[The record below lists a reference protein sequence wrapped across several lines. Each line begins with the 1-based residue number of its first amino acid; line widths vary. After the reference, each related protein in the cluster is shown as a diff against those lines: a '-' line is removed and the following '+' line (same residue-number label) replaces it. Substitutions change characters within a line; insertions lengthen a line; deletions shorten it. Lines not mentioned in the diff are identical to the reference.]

1 MPNLLE
7 KRVRQFFYLIPLI
20 FYILTMA
27 KTVGYVDAALILN
40 NAYHLE
46 ISAWVNNHNLFSLLG
61 WIWIKIFPFGKEF
74 FRLNLLSAIFGAF
87 TVYFIFLTCFEY
99 TRSILVSFITSIALM
114 ISHSLWWH
122 STMLE
127 VYTLN
132 TLIIALI
139 LFTVLKYYRTRQ
151 KKWFFISLFFW
162 GLGISNHI
170 LMSLFIAAFVL
181 LMIME
186 RKKYTFPDIVKGGLF
201 FIIGLS
207 LFIFACLKTYI
218 RYHSLL
224 VLFDFITGGEFK
236 SLMFSSVPKLFWRL
250 NYIFILV
257 YQYPSLILFFLFYG
271 VFLLFSQRQRFDLF
285 LIAALVPQITWS
297 ANYFVWDMYAF
308 SLPVYVMLSIV
319 ICKGIFQVKN
329 RQKVI
334 LISFI
339 SLIFPFF
346 LYKNINKSLTIRKFV
361 DQYPV
366 VETVKDSFD
375 YVQYFLDP
383 DKHKFNSVDQFVQEL
398 FDELPEKSWYYDN
411 VHDYPIHYYYQ
422 QIRQI
427 RSDIQCP
434 ISFAFWI
441 TEDEKTTVANEI
453 NYKIIHKKH
462 IYLTKFIF
470 NLLSPK
476 LKYNEV
482 NILMI
487 NNQEI
492 YHIY

>member
-7 KRVRQFFYLIPLI
+7 KRVKQFFYLIPLI

-186 RKKYTFPDIVKGGLF
+186 RKKYTL
-201 FIIGLS
+201 
-207 LFIFACLKTYI
+207 
-218 RYHSLL
+218 
-224 VLFDFITGGEFK
+224 
-236 SLMFSSVPKLFWRL
+236 
-250 NYIFILV
+250 
-257 YQYPSLILFFLFYG
+257 
-271 VFLLFSQRQRFDLF
+271 
-285 LIAALVPQITWS
+285 
-297 ANYFVWDMYAF
+297 
-308 SLPVYVMLSIV
+308 
-319 ICKGIFQVKN
+319 
-329 RQKVI
+329 
-334 LISFI
+334 
-339 SLIFPFF
+339 
-346 LYKNINKSLTIRKFV
+346 
-361 DQYPV
+361 
-366 VETVKDSFD
+366 
-375 YVQYFLDP
+375 
-383 DKHKFNSVDQFVQEL
+383 
-398 FDELPEKSWYYDN
+398 
-411 VHDYPIHYYYQ
+411 
-422 QIRQI
+422 
-427 RSDIQCP
+427 
-434 ISFAFWI
+434 
-441 TEDEKTTVANEI
+441 
-453 NYKIIHKKH
+453 
-462 IYLTKFIF
+462 
-470 NLLSPK
+470 
-476 LKYNEV
+476 
-482 NILMI
+482 
-487 NNQEI
+487 
-492 YHIY
+492 